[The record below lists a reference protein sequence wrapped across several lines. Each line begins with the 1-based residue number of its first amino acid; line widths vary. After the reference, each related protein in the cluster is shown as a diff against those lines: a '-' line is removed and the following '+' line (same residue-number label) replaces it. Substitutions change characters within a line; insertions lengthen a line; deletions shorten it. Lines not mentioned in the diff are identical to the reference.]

1 MLATAFALERVVDAQ
16 HELSKDQE
24 KLSSLSDKFH
34 DLESKM
40 IGFDQQIAEVKRDAA
55 QAHEDVVNVS
65 IAIEQFT
72 QSEHNFIH
80 EMNTMNASVYEA
92 VSKAQGVSQQM
103 ERSVTDQIEQMKHWV
118 EGQFQQTL
126 VTMREELDGVVNNL
140 TRVQKFSACVSS
152 LQPAAVPR
160 MVPTCT

>member
-1 MLATAFALERVVDAQ
+1 MLATAFTLERVVDAQ

-92 VSKAQGVSQQM
+92 VSKAQGVSQHM

-118 EGQFQQTL
+118 VQGSSR
-126 VTMREELDGVVNNL
+126 MRL
-140 TRVQKFSACVSS
+140 QKIKY
-152 LQPAAVPR
+152 LI
-160 MVPTCT
+160 